1 MDSITHLSQKILAER
16 AHNASQR
23 QHQPP
28 PSTAPPPYSESDSD
42 SDDFDSDDE
51 SSPPVKLTLNAAHS
65 IQGSGNLV
73 PTSATPL
80 ADATKFSTLLLHA
93 VNQINAA
100 NNRATASSRT
110 PTCRRPLRVDLTINC
125 GITVVGDRN
134 VVGNVGVKPKL
145 PNGAPLLPPTEEAR
159 TIPTAPPAVAGA
171 KRKPDESVHAEQD
184 GPSTKK
190 VASGGD

>member
-1 MDSITHLSQKILAER
+1 MDSITHLSQKVLAER
-16 AHNASQR
+16 ARNASQR
-23 QHQPP
+23 QQQFT

-42 SDDFDSDDE
+42 SDDSDSDDE
-51 SSPPVKLTLNAAHS
+51 SSPPVKLTLNAAHN

-93 VNQINAA
+93 VNQVNAA
-100 NNRATASSRT
+100 NDKTTASSDT
-110 PTCRRPLRVDLTINC
+110 PTYRRPLRVDLTINC

-145 PNGAPLLPPTEEAR
+145 PNGAPLLPPTEETR
-159 TIPTAPPAVAGA
+159 TTTTATPAVAGA
-171 KRKPDESVHAEQD
+171 KRKSDESVDAEED
-184 GPSTKK
+184 SPATKK
-190 VASGGD
+190 AATGGD